1 VLDPGEIDL
10 EEGEVV
16 LLGDESRHLRA
27 RHCAALDEDLAETPV
42 ARDPLLGERP
52 LELPFV
58 HEPVAQE
65 ERPERRGAMGPRVLG
80 HGDGWPVLGLR
91 QPGIGVG
98 PVLRALDGKHGRP
111 FLGLGAR
118 RVRDRVLD
126 RPVDLVLRGD
136 GVPERHAQQPAELVG
151 EEDERRIRR
160 RDEDGGVRKH
170 ADGQRGEPA
179 RLLLGEE
186 AGGSQVHVG
195 LGQLDER
202 KLVLLREELGDL
214 HMRDRPALDEELA
227 EAAGGDSMVA
237 GVLLVGEHRLEL
249 VGIDE
254 AVAEEER
261 AERRPR
267 VMGGFHVLLIGLPVE
282 NLSGENRAVRAVVQ
296 RVSTA
301 TLSVGGDVRSR
312 CGRGLVVLV
321 GIAEGDGE
329 GEADRLARKV
339 ARLRVF
345 EDERGRLDRS
355 VLDVEGEVLV
365 VSQFTLIADTAR
377 GTRPS
382 FSSAAA
388 PEDAE
393 PLYERVCESLER
405 EGVRV
410 ARGVFG
416 ARMEIALV
424 NDGPVTVVLDVST
437 S

>member
-1 VLDPGEIDL
+1 
-10 EEGEVV
+10 
-16 LLGDESRHLRA
+16 
-27 RHCAALDEDLAETPV
+27 
-42 ARDPLLGERP
+42 
-52 LELPFV
+52 
-58 HEPVAQE
+58 
-65 ERPERRGAMGPRVLG
+65 
-80 HGDGWPVLGLR
+80 
-91 QPGIGVG
+91 
-98 PVLRALDGKHGRP
+98 
-111 FLGLGAR
+111 
-118 RVRDRVLD
+118 
-126 RPVDLVLRGD
+126 
-136 GVPERHAQQPAELVG
+136 
-151 EEDERRIRR
+151 
-160 RDEDGGVRKH
+160 
-170 ADGQRGEPA
+170 
-179 RLLLGEE
+179 
-186 AGGSQVHVG
+186 
-195 LGQLDER
+195 
-202 KLVLLREELGDL
+202 
-214 HMRDRPALDEELA
+214 MRDRPALDEELA
-227 EAAGGDSMVA
+227 EAAGGDPMVA

-365 VSQFTLIADTAR
+365 VSQYTLIADTAR